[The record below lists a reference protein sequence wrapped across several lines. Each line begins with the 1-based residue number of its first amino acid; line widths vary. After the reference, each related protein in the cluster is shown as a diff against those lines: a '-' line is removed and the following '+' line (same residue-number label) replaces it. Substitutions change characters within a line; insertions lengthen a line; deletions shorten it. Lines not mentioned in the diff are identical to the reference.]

1 MVNLFTS
8 LLILA
13 LGISLIIW
21 FIKLLK
27 QAIKI
32 KAIKGFKD
40 RFLIALLFF
49 FGIIFSII
57 YLRVKINKKLKRID
71 KKITI
76 KKENKTISNSK
87 NIFKKFWH
95 LLWKDDSLK
104 GWAFSIIFF
113 FVFIKFIFFPFLSLA
128 TGTVLPL
135 AIVESCSMHHEG
147 TIFSNFNNW
156 WERHET
162 KYNNLDV
169 EEQNFK
175 GSFLTKFKRG
185 FTKGDILFIVG
196 IKPEKLKIGEIIIFE
211 ANQPNPIIHRIIN
224 IKEENGELIF
234 STIGDNNNGQIALEK
249 EIKEEEIIGKAVFR
263 VVPYL
268 GWGKL
273 VFFEHLKPESEKGV
287 CKEN

>member
-13 LGISLIIW
+13 LGVSLIIW

-87 NIFKKFWH
+87 SFFKKFWN

-113 FVFIKFIFFPFLSLA
+113 FLFIKFLFFPFLSLV

-135 AIVESCSMHHEG
+135 AIVESCSMHHKG
-147 TIFSNFNNW
+147 TLFSNFDGW
-156 WERHET
+156 WETHES
-162 KYNNLDV
+162 KYDGLNI
-169 EEQNFK
+169 EKQNFA
-175 GSFLTKFKRG
+175 GGFLNKFRRG

-196 IKPEKLKIGEIIIFE
+196 VKPEKLKIGNVIIFE
-211 ANQPNPIIHRIIN
+211 ANQKNPIIHRIIN
-224 IKEENGELIF
+224 IEEENGERIF
-234 STIGDNNNGQIALEK
+234 STIGDNNNGQLNFEK
-249 EIKEEEIIGKAVFR
+249 NIKEDVIVGKAVFR
-263 VVPYL
+263 IVPFI

-273 VFFEHLKPESEKGV
+273 IFFEHLRPSEEKGI
-287 CKEN
+287 CYEK